1 MPLPILFLLH
11 CAALLLLGGCALIK
25 PPPQTEVPK
34 DLPQLRQQQQ
44 ELAQRLQKTEE
55 SLAQLEQRMRN
66 QEAKLTQMRSAQSA
80 QKVTAGGEL
89 TPPASAAPPSPAAQP
104 ASGEPPPANE
114 LYMQA
119 FADYASGH
127 FREAAAGFETF
138 LEHYADNA
146 YAGNAQFWLGEC
158 FYSLQQYPRAIQEYQ
173 RTVERYP
180 QGGKTPEALL
190 KMAAAL
196 RETNQSGRAREV
208 LQTLQQLYPDSAA
221 AQRARQGQ

>member
-1 MPLPILFLLH
+1 MHPILR
-11 CAALLLLGGCALIK
+11 CTCLLLLGGCAL
-25 PPPQTEVPK
+25 PDPTPRPGLRTEMAA
-34 DLPQLRQQQQ
+34 LRQHHQ
-44 ELAQRLQKTEE
+44 EMAQRLQELEVNLSQLDLRMRDQE
-55 SLAQLEQRMRN
+55 SLLAQV
-66 QEAKLTQMRSAQSA
+66 RSDMGA
-80 QKVTAGGEL
+80 QKVTTAREM
-89 TPPASAAPPSPAAQP
+89 TVPSPSPPAAASTGALL
-104 ASGEPPPANE
+104 PANE

-119 FADYASGH
+119 FADYTSGQY
-127 FREAAAGFETF
+127 RQAATGFEAF
-138 LEHYADNA
+138 LEHYADNP

-158 FYSLQQYPRAIQEYQ
+158 FYSLQQYPRAIQEFQ

-208 LQTLQQLYPDSAA
+208 LQTLQQQYPDSAA